1 MVCAHNALGNSTKTQ
16 GPGSRQDVLDDHFRF
31 WNWLKYIGLGKTLM
45 QRYKQALA
53 QRNIQSE
60 GHRGLTA
67 CIDPTLVELWEGVC
81 VTWEADSFPKQ
92 ALNPYKT
99 LGTSMYLFFTL

>member
-1 MVCAHNALGNSTKTQ
+1 M
-16 GPGSRQDVLDDHFRF
+16 R
-31 WNWLKYIGLGKTLM
+31 
-45 QRYKQALA
+45 RYKLALA

-81 VTWEADSFPKQ
+81 IAWETDSFPKT
-92 ALNPYKT
+92 AINPYKT
-99 LGTSMYLFFTL
+99 AGASMYFGLLSEHIN